1 MRCRLSNEG
10 ATMMIHSHPEM
21 IHTHQTAPTQFVEA
35 NGIRFAYRRFG
46 KPGGVPLVFNQ
57 HFTGTM
63 DHWDPAVTDGLA
75 TECEV
80 ILFNNAGVSSSS
92 GEVPTSFEQMAV
104 NAVAFIKTLGLP
116 KVDVLGFS
124 IGRFVA
130 QEITL
135 QAPDL
140 VRRVVLVGTGP
151 RSGEGMATLT
161 PEAQEIFGATYDEP
175 DHLWLRVHFTRSE
188 KSQAAGREFLK
199 RFRLRA
205 ENRDPEVNEKVAP
218 AQIEAI
224 SKWGAPLK
232 SFDYLKAIKQ
242 PTLVVN
248 GSNDVIIYTVNSF
261 ILQQNLPNAQLI
273 LYPDSNHGS
282 QYQYPALFVAD
293 VTRFLDAEVPF
304 PTQKDPVMADKPMK
318 IPGPDHP
325 ITIDANPS
333 RVVVTVGGKVIADTS
348 DALTLREASYPAVQ
362 YIPRRDVD
370 MAALMRSKHTTY
382 CPYKGDASYYDIPA
396 AGDRS
401 LNAVWTYETPFD
413 AMAQIKDYVAFYPDR
428 VDEIS

>member
-1 MRCRLSNEG
+1 MV
-10 ATMMIHSHPEM
+10 IHTRPEIVHPRQEM
-21 IHTHQTAPTQFVEA
+21 THTHQTAPTQFVEA

-46 KPGGVPLVFNQ
+46 NSGGVPLVFNQ

-75 TECEV
+75 ATREV

-92 GEVPTSFEQMAV
+92 GEVPTSCERMGA
-104 NAVAFIKTLGLP
+104 NAVYFIRALGLP

-124 IGRFVA
+124 IGGFVA

-140 VRRVVLVGTGP
+140 VRRLVLVGTGP

-205 ENRDPEVNEKVAP
+205 QNRDPDVNEKVAS

-224 SKWGAPLK
+224 SKWGAPWEKPFEYLK
-232 SFDYLKAIKQ
+232 SIRQ

-248 GSNDVIIYTVNSF
+248 GDNDVIIYSVNSS
-261 ILQQNLPNAQLI
+261 ILQRHVPNAQLI
-273 LYPDSNHGS
+273 LYPDANHGS
-282 QYQYPALFVAD
+282 QYQYPNRFVQHVSLF
-293 VTRFLDAEVPF
+293 LSEE
-304 PTQKDPVMADKPMK
+304 Q
-318 IPGPDHP
+318 
-325 ITIDANPS
+325 
-333 RVVVTVGGKVIADTS
+333 
-348 DALTLREASYPAVQ
+348 
-362 YIPRRDVD
+362 
-370 MAALMRSKHTTY
+370 
-382 CPYKGDASYYDIPA
+382 
-396 AGDRS
+396 
-401 LNAVWTYETPFD
+401 TP
-413 AMAQIKDYVAFYPDR
+413 
-428 VDEIS
+428 